1 VTAPTSYFDAIVKSL
16 ARFGRGRSL
25 RGDLAVIAISLLTSV
40 AIGSML
46 IMVAGKSPA
55 TVWAAMVTRT
65 LGDEYALGQVIY
77 KATGLALTGLAVAI
91 ALDAGLFNI
100 GAEGQLTAGVLA
112 CACTGAA
119 LPVATPAIVAVPVC
133 MVAAAAAGAAVGAAI
148 GALRVVRGA
157 HEVITS
163 IMLNSIVGGVA
174 LYIGNRFLFGS
185 TTRGPAIVPG
195 AELPHLGL
203 AESAANTSV
212 VIAAAAAAAV
222 WWLRSRTTWGR
233 AWRVVGDAPEAAQ
246 ATGVAVGRTQIV
258 VLAAS
263 GGLAGLAATNL
274 VMGHEHAF
282 ETGLGAGWG
291 ILGISVALLGRS
303 GPLGVVVAALLL
315 GLLSTSGLV
324 IGNMVPKEVTEVM
337 QGVVVLAV
345 AATTGW
351 MRGRNAVETPT

>member
-1 VTAPTSYFDAIVKSL
+1 MVELV
-16 ARFGRGRSL
+16 RGNQVRASF
-25 RGDLAVIAISLLTSV
+25 RVVAISLLASLALGSV
-40 AIGSML
+40 L
-46 IMVAGKSPA
+46 IILAGKSPA
-55 TVWAAMVTRT
+55 EVWVAMVTRT

-77 KATGLALTGLAVAI
+77 KATSLVLTGLAVSI

-100 GAEGQLTAGVLA
+100 GAEGQLIAGVLA

-119 LPVATPAIVAVPVC
+119 LPAGTPALVAVPLC
-133 MVAAAAAGAAVGAAI
+133 ALAAAAAGAAI
-148 GALRVVRGA
+148 GAVTGVLRVVRGA

-163 IMLNSIVGGVA
+163 IMLNAIVGGVA

-185 TTRGPAIVPG
+185 TTRGPTIAPG

-212 VIAAAAAAAV
+212 VIAAAAAAAI
-222 WWLRSRTTWGR
+222 WWLRARTTWGR
-233 AWRVVGDAPEAAQ
+233 AWRVVGDSPEAAR

-282 ETGLGAGWG
+282 ETGLGAGSG
-291 ILGISVALLGRS
+291 FLGISVALLGRS
-303 GPLGVVVAALLL
+303 HPAGVVVAALLL

-345 AATTGW
+345 ATTTAW
-351 MRGRNAVETPT
+351 MRGRAEAPT